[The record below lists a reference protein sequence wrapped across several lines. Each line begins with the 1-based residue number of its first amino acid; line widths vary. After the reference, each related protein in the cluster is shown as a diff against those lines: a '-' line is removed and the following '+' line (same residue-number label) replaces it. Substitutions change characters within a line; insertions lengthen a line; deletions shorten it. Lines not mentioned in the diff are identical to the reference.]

1 MLEFTEITDTE
12 DSHFAQA
19 MAIYVAEF
27 PQNERHPVNLIR
39 ERVQRGSNIL
49 YVGRIKNE
57 VVFVALL
64 WPLDN
69 TDFILLDY
77 MATKET
83 HQNRGI
89 GSGFMKN
96 MRDSLLPK
104 EKRFVIEVEALKHE
118 TNKQQRQRR
127 LSFYKRNG
135 AKQMKDVK
143 YVLPALD
150 GGEPTEMI
158 LMVFPGYDGS
168 GMTGEAV
175 KNLLIQIYREL
186 YNRDQDDVLLNSF
199 LNTIGDHVE
208 LI

>member
-12 DSHFAQA
+12 DPHFEEA
-19 MAIYVAEF
+19 MAIYVTQF
-27 PQNERHPVNLIR
+27 PKNERHPVTLIR
-39 ERVQRGSNIL
+39 ERVQRGSNKL
-49 YVGRIKNE
+49 YVGRITNE

-83 HQNRGI
+83 HQSRGI
-89 GSGFMKN
+89 GSSFMKN
-96 MRDSLLPK
+96 MRNLLTEK
-104 EKRFVIEVEALKHE
+104 QKRFVIEVEVLKHD
-118 TNKQQRQRR
+118 TNKRERERR
-127 LSFYKRNG
+127 LSFYKRVG
-135 AKQMKDVK
+135 AQEMKDVK
-143 YVLPALD
+143 YILPGLD

-158 LMVFPGYDGS
+158 LMLFPSYDGS
-168 GMTGEAV
+168 GLTGEAV

-199 LNTIGDHVE
+199 LNTVGDRVE